1 MPRCV
6 RQLICGLLLA
16 VAVLSIPAQGKT
28 MLSVGTWLAP
38 ERWSGTYGRQMD
50 FFEKNN
56 PDIKLDVST
65 IASHKE
71 YAAKVAVLAATGS
84 IPDVLQIPPEQVA
97 PLAVG
102 GVLENLEPWI
112 ERDKSLDT
120 RAWIPGA
127 LNAVRYAGIMFGMPG
142 FVVNYTYA
150 YNKDILAQR
159 GVVPPAADSWITW
172 EEIRDVAKR
181 STVDMD
187 GDGQPEIWGYY
198 HGTPYTQIVPLI
210 YQAGGRMFD
219 KDDLLDIDV
228 PAAYKAMN
236 WLLGLIR
243 DGIHGGSTSLFLNGK
258 VASIHLGT
266 GSIGSGI
273 GDTPVGVTSGTQ
285 DVTKGEV
292 AYVTSFAL
300 TTNAKEKD
308 AAWRY
313 LKYLT
318 SRDSQEFVVARGR
331 VPMRR
336 DVTLPL
342 ETRELLT
349 GLMNSLG
356 FAEPYPYHVHSDY
369 IQSAFDA
376 GMKSVWQGQAA
387 PETVVPQVQRAIN
400 AYISQQSR

>member
-1 MPRCV
+1 MAWSV
-6 RQLICGLLLA
+6 RRLVCSVFA
-16 VAVLSIPAQGKT
+16 VMVILSLTAQGKT

-38 ERWSGTYGRQMD
+38 ESWSGTYGPQMD
-50 FFEKNN
+50 LFERTN
-56 PDIKLDVST
+56 PDIGLDVMT

-102 GVLENLEPWI
+102 GVLENLDPWI

-150 YNKDILAQR
+150 YNKEILAQR
-159 GVVPPAADSWITW
+159 GVVPPAADSWVTW
-172 EEIRDVAKR
+172 NEIRDIAR
-181 STVDMD
+181 RTTVDAD

-198 HGTPYTQIVPLI
+198 HGTPYTQIIPLI

-219 KDDLLDIDV
+219 KDNLLNIDV
-228 PAAYKAMN
+228 PEAYKAMN

-243 DGIHGGSTSLFLNGK
+243 DGLHGGSTSMFLNGK
-258 VASIHLGT
+258 VASIHLGS
-266 GSIGSGI
+266 GNIGSGI

-292 AYVTSFAL
+292 VYVTSFAL
-300 TTNAKEKD
+300 TTNAKEKE

-318 SRDSQEFVVARGR
+318 SRESQEFVVARGR
-331 VPMRR
+331 VPIRR

-369 IQSAFDA
+369 IQTAFDA
-376 GMKSVWQGQAA
+376 GMRPVWQGQAA

-400 AYISQQSR
+400 AYISQQ